1 MILKNHHKD
10 LLNRLTYSSRNHKSF
25 THGDMNSQLSIHYD
39 RYLREMEQHG
49 LVISIESKGDIMWRA
64 ARSIGPVSVEHC
76 HWAGSYLDGSEADII
91 LMSSAPDL
99 LLELQKCRDLLS
111 TVETCS
117 RNNFENLAH
126 EQIQEIDVVIA
137 LATRG
142 EKC

>member
-1 MILKNHHKD
+1 
-10 LLNRLTYSSRNHKSF
+10 
-25 THGDMNSQLSIHYD
+25 MNSKHTKGPW
-39 RYLREMEQHG
+39 E
-49 LVISIESKGDIMWRA
+49 ISWYNCRMDKEDVENAKSKGNTNAKIGDIMWRSA
-64 ARSIGPVSVEHC
+64 KSIGPVSIGHS
-76 HWAGSYLDGSEADII
+76 HWGGSYLDGDEADII

-126 EQIQEIDVVIA
+126 EQIQEMDVVIA

>member
-1 MILKNHHKD
+1 
-10 LLNRLTYSSRNHKSF
+10 
-25 THGDMNSQLSIHYD
+25 MNSKHTKGPW
-39 RYLREMEQHG
+39 E
-49 LVISIESKGDIMWRA
+49 ISWYNCKMDKEDVEHAKSKGNANAKVGDIMWRS

-126 EQIQEIDVVIA
+126 EQIQEMDVVIA